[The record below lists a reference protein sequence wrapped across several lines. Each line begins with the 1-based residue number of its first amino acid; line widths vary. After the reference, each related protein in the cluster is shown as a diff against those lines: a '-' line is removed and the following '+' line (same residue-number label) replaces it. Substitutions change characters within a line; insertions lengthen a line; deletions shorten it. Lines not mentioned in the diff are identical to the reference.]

1 MLTAPWLILHG
12 IEPAEYTCANELPFF
27 SEKGSTVFID
37 VYLVDGKLVKPLLT
51 LAASTIAAL
60 LSKYVQIVLT
70 SIQISVAIESF
81 SMVPTSF
88 TLFNINTYL

>member
-1 MLTAPWLILHG
+1 
-12 IEPAEYTCANELPFF
+12 
-27 SEKGSTVFID
+27 
-37 VYLVDGKLVKPLLT
+37 VKPLLT